1 MILISND
8 QQVPL
13 QFYVN
18 GQKYNLSITT
28 DMRLVDV
35 LRDKLGLIGVKE
47 GCGVGEC
54 GACTVL
60 LNGKAVNSC
69 MMLAIRAQ
77 DAQIETIEGLSGI
90 HGQIHPLQKSFIEN
104 NAVGCGFCTPGTIL
118 SAKALLDT
126 NAHPATEEIREA
138 VSGNLC
144 RCIGYHPVVEAIRA
158 VVDSS
163 LDEGD

>member
-1 MILISND
+1 MIRIPDD

-18 GQKYNLSITT
+18 GHKYNLLVTP

-60 LNGKAVNSC
+60 FNGKAVHSC
-69 MMLAIRAQ
+69 MLLAVRAQ
-77 DAQIETIEGLSGI
+77 DAYIETIEGLSGPD
-90 HGQIHPLQKSFIEN
+90 GQIHPLQKSFIEN

-126 NAHPATEEIREA
+126 NAHPTAEEIREA
-138 VSGNLC
+138 ISGNLC

-158 VVDSS
+158 VTDTSS
-163 LDEGD
+163 DDQD